1 MTIHYVVDETI
12 IKHFSTAM
20 KLAIKNNTKIMVRNE
35 ERKNYK
41 RETVLFRNG
50 SLLIHSLNKHRK
62 QWVGKRDIVIDD
74 SVQFYSRKN
83 FRSKYQ
89 RLKSK
94 KLFVKTFNEFNYSRQ
109 QLKLKAEWHRLV
121 YKIGYYD
128 NKDLTINDVQKRM
141 ENIGCKFK

>member
-1 MTIHYVVDETI
+1 MTIHYGVDKTI

-20 KLAIKNNTKIMVRNE
+20 KLAIKNNAKIMVRNE

-74 SVQFYSRKN
+74 SIQFYSRKN

-109 QLKLKAEWHRLV
+109 QLKLKAELHRLV